1 MSENKIEVFS
11 SAEFGAVRTL
21 KTENGKVIFCG
32 ADVAKALGYSNA
44 RDALSRHCKSDG
56 VVKRDV
62 VSKTTNQYGKTTEQV
77 VEMKFITEGNV
88 YRLIT
93 HSKLPNAER
102 FETWVFDEV
111 LPEIR
116 QTGSYGNVNVE
127 EVIIRAVTLAVS
139 ETVKALVPLMQSPA
153 LAVTETSEPK
163 RIRKKYKHTTPSK
176 ISMLEPELKHKV
188 DEMII
193 SGEYSCQQIAN
204 YIMNNSDIEISQ
216 MAVNRYK
223 RINFI

>member
-1 MSENKIEVFS
+1 MNENKIEVFR
-11 SAEFGAVRTL
+11 SAEFGVVRTIG
-21 KTENGKVIFCG
+21 TTDGKVLFCG
-32 ADVAKALGYSNA
+32 ADIAKALGYSNA
-44 RDALSRHCKSDG
+44 RDALLRHCKEKG
-56 VVKRDV
+56 VVKHDTLT
-62 VSKTTNQYGKTTEQV
+62 KGGIQELTY
-77 VEMKFITEGNV
+77 IDEGNV

-102 FETWVFDEV
+102 FEAWVFDEV

-116 QTGSYGNVNVE
+116 RTGSYGNVNIE
-127 EVIIRAVTLAVS
+127 ETIVKAVTLAVS
-139 ETVKALVPLMQSPA
+139 ETVKALVPLINRPA
-153 LAVTETSEPK
+153 QPVTEISDSEPK
-163 RIRKKYKHTTPSK
+163 CIKKKYKYTTPSK
-176 ISMLEPELKHKV
+176 IAMLEPELKQKV

-204 YIMNNSDIEISQ
+204 FIMNNSDTEISQ

>member
-1 MSENKIEVFS
+1 MSENKIEVFR
-11 SAEFGAVRTL
+11 SAEFGVVRTIG
-21 KTENGKVIFCG
+21 TTDGKVLFCG
-32 ADVAKALGYSNA
+32 ADIAKALGYSNA
-44 RDALSRHCKSDG
+44 RDALLRHCKEKG
-56 VVKRDV
+56 VVKHDTLT
-62 VSKTTNQYGKTTEQV
+62 KGGIQELTY
-77 VEMKFITEGNV
+77 IDEGNV

-102 FETWVFDEV
+102 FEAWVFDEV

-116 QTGSYGNVNVE
+116 RTGSYGNVNIE
-127 EVIIRAVTLAVS
+127 ETIVKAVTLAVS
-139 ETVKALVPLMQSPA
+139 ETVKALVPLINRPA
-153 LAVTETSEPK
+153 PPVIATSDSEPPK
-163 RIRKKYKHTTPSK
+163 CIRKKYRYTTPSK
-176 ISMLEPELKHKV
+176 ISMLEPELKQKV

-204 YIMNNSDIEISQ
+204 FIMNNSDTEISQ

>member
-1 MSENKIEVFS
+1 MNENKVEVFS
-11 SAEFGAVRTL
+11 STEFGAVRTL
-21 KTENGKVIFCG
+21 RTDDGNVLFCG
-32 ADVAKALGYSNA
+32 KDVAKALGYSNT
-44 RDALSRHCKSDG
+44 RDALLRHCKEKG
-56 VVKRDV
+56 VVKHDTLT
-62 VSKTTNQYGKTTEQV
+62 KGGMQELTY
-77 VEMKFITEGNV
+77 IDEGNV

-102 FETWVFDEV
+102 FESWLFDEL

-116 QTGSYGNVNVE
+116 RTGSYGNISFE
-127 EVIIRAVTLAVS
+127 EVIVKTVTLAVS
-139 ETVKALVPLMQSPA
+139 ETVKALVPLMKAPA
-153 LAVTETSEPK
+153 PSVTETSDNEPPK
-163 RIRKKYKHTTPSK
+163 CIKKKYRYTTPSK
-176 ISMLEPELKHKV
+176 ISMLEPELKQKV

-204 YIMNNSDIEISQ
+204 FIMNNSDIEISQ

>member
-1 MSENKIEVFS
+1 MNENKLEIFS
-11 SAEFGAVRTL
+11 SAEFGTVRTL
-21 KTENGKVIFCG
+21 ETADGKILFCG
-32 ADVAKALGYSNA
+32 ADVAKALGYSNS
-44 RDALSRHCKSDG
+44 RKALADHCKEKG
-56 VVKRDV
+56 VTKRDTLT
-62 VSKTTNQYGKTTEQV
+62 KGGIQELTY
-77 VEMKFITEGNV
+77 IDEGNV

-116 QTGSYGNVNVE
+116 HTGRYGNVNVE
-127 EVIIRAVTLAVS
+127 EIVVRAVTLAVR
-139 ETVKALVPLMQSPA
+139 ETVKTLVPLMGTPA
-153 LAVTETSEPK
+153 PAINGTSGDSGKK
-163 RIRKKYKHTTPSK
+163 RIRKKYRHTTPSK
-176 ISMLEPELKHKV
+176 ISTLDPELKQKV
-188 DEMII
+188 DEMIV

-204 YIMNNSDIEISQ
+204 FIMNNSDIEISQ